1 MEILNLQVPDSG
13 SYTCEV
19 SNNAGSESC
28 NTVIAVKG
36 LSHPDTHGPGISP
49 GIGPGVEVVLT
60 VPSLMSRT
68 TRAAISE
75 ERAADSGGCEG
86 SSSSAAV

>member
-36 LSHPDTHGPGISP
+36 LSHPDTHGPGI
-49 GIGPGVEVVLT
+49 GPGVAGGGINCAFTHV
-60 VPSLMSRT
+60 SDYQSRHL
-68 TRAAISE
+68 
-75 ERAADSGGCEG
+75 
-86 SSSSAAV
+86 